1 MEVLEIVVSIIAS
14 SSYGSLWRIRG
25 GKEGGSGYR
34 RRGDWRY
41 SEERNFCFGESTDT
55 VLSAPSHAETTYA

>member
-25 GKEGGSGYR
+25 GKEGGPAIAGGAIGGTR
-34 RRGDWRY
+34 RKEISASAR
-41 SEERNFCFGESTDT
+41 
-55 VLSAPSHAETTYA
+55 VLIQF